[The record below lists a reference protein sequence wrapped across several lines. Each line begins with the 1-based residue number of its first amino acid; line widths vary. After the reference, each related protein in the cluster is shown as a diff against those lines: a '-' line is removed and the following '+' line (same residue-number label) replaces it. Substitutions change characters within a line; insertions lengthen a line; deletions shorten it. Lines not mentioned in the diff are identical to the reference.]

1 MRDDETIGVDEHPL
15 DDLALEAL
23 AEAHATMPPARLR
36 ARLLGAVRDEQ
47 AVVRTRRAL
56 MRWRAVGAIAATV
69 AVVAT
74 GLLARERMLNDDQRA
89 ALARQSTAL
98 SELAQAKDALERR
111 LDDQGKVL
119 VGLRD
124 ALDTQA
130 QMLRVLSGPRT
141 LTASLA
147 PNEGYTGS
155 GRVLV
160 DAESGEAHV
169 VVAGLPAP
177 DPGTTYELWA
187 IRAGKAPEPA
197 GLIAVGT
204 TPATAARAARIAAPT
219 DVVAFAV
226 SIEPAA
232 GSTSVTGP
240 IVLVGKLT

>member
-1 MRDDETIGVDEHPL
+1 MRDDETIGVDERQL
-15 DDLALEAL
+15 DDATLEAL
-23 AEAHATMPPARLR
+23 AEAHATAPPARLR

-47 AVVRTRRAL
+47 TVVRSRRAVT
-56 MRWRAVGAIAATV
+56 RWRAVGAIAATV
-69 AVVAT
+69 AVVTT
-74 GLLARERMLNDDQRA
+74 GLLARERSRNDEQRV

-98 SELAQAKDALERR
+98 TELAQAKDALEHR
-111 LDDQGKVL
+111 LDEQGKTL
-119 VGLRD
+119 VGLRE

-169 VVAGLPAP
+169 VVAGLPTP
-177 DPGTTYELWA
+177 DPGKTYELWA
-187 IRAGKAPEPA
+187 IRAGKSPEPA
-197 GLIAVGT
+197 GLITVGT

-232 GSTSVTGP
+232 GSTSPTGP